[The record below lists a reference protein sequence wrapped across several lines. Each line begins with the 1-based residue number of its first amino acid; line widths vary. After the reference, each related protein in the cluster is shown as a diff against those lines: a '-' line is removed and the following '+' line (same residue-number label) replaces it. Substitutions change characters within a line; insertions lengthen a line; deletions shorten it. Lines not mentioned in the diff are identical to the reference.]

1 MNLSGEDLV
10 PERNHVFHLEIPKD
24 WKTPDVGK
32 FWKSIFFFNSFQ
44 FDLLLNGFS
53 LPLSPFY
60 SLSYNLNLS
69 KRFHRCQST

>member
-32 FWKSIFFFNSFQ
+32 FWKSIFFPIRSN
-44 FDLLLNGFS
+44 LTCFS
-53 LPLSPFY
+53 MVSHYPSP
-60 SLSYNLNLS
+60 
-69 KRFHRCQST
+69 RFILYLIILI